1 MVGEVLLPAIG
12 PQALD
17 LSSGFPFRKALH
29 LQDNRENFALF
40 LDQAH
45 PSVPSVII
53 NQGYKVTA
61 SSNAHILCRSPY
73 IRMDHIEQ
81 ISTLITLVGEW
92 KSVLLAELA
101 RSQNTKFRQPE
112 NNVLR
117 LHFTKPREVNMDDP
131 IVPLV
136 NIQLNIFPFHK
147 ERGSDSLVLRM
158 NILHFWCPCAMTLP
172 SSLM

>member
-1 MVGEVLLPAIG
+1 
-12 PQALD
+12 
-17 LSSGFPFRKALH
+17 
-29 LQDNRENFALF
+29 
-40 LDQAH
+40 
-45 PSVPSVII
+45 
-53 NQGYKVTA
+53 
-61 SSNAHILCRSPY
+61 
-73 IRMDHIEQ
+73 MDHIER
-81 ISTLITLVGEW
+81 ISTPITLVGEW
-92 KSVLLAELA
+92 KSVLLPELA
-101 RSQNTKFRQPE
+101 GFADLAVPATTFRQPE